1 MKVKAEY
8 ILELNDGEAVEGV
21 TSILL
26 SDAEGVRDISCSTVD
41 RINETVNKIAMQ
53 TDLRRDGDKKL
64 MKRVKEIK
72 DKAVK

>member
-8 ILELNDGEAVEGV
+8 ILELNDGEVVEGV

-26 SDAEGVRDISCSTVD
+26 GDAEGVRDISCSTVH